1 MNGVED
7 VAVWGIH
14 SQDEELFLKSKVIA
28 IGWKEMGD
36 LRKLEPSREAYKE
49 HFAKVF
55 PEAKKGSIPT
65 SAGMLFRFV
74 HELKIG
80 DYVIYPSKQD
90 RRVNIGVVEGDY
102 FFQPEAEH
110 YVHQR
115 KVKWLKHIPRTSFT
129 PGALYEIG
137 AYMTF
142 FSVRNF
148 ADEFLESLKK
158 VPGKP
163 GIDDSSSVT
172 ADNIIEMTTDFII
185 KELASRLKGYD
196 FEDFVADLLEAMGYR
211 TSVSKQG
218 GDRGIDITAYKD
230 ELPPR
235 IIVQVKSGDAN
246 IGESTIQSLKGAMRE
261 GDYGL
266 FVTLADYT
274 DNAKKY
280 LEGSPI
286 IRGINGVEL
295 VELILQYY
303 EKLSDRYKKLIP
315 LKKVYIPLGSET
327 SE

>member
-1 MNGVED
+1 MNSAED

-28 IGWKEMGD
+28 IGWKKMGD
-36 LRKLEPSREAYKE
+36 LSKLEASREVYKE
-49 HFAKVF
+49 RYAEAF
-55 PEAKKGSIPT
+55 PEAKIGSIPT

-74 HELKIG
+74 HELKTG
-80 DYVIYPSKQD
+80 DYVIYPSKLD
-90 RRVNIGVVEGDY
+90 RRVNIGIVEGDY
-102 FFQPEAEH
+102 FYQPEAGH

-115 KVKWLKHIPRTSFT
+115 KVKWLKHIPRTSFSQ
-129 PGALYEIG
+129 GALYEIG
-137 AYMTF
+137 AFMTF
-142 FSVRNF
+142 FSVKNF
-148 ADEFLESLKK
+148 ADEFLESLEKDPSK
-158 VPGKP
+158 SVV
-163 GIDDSSSVT
+163 DDSPPMTPDS
-172 ADNIIEMTTDFII
+172 IIEMTTDYVI
-185 KELASRLKGYD
+185 KELGKHLKGYD

-211 TSVSKQG
+211 TSVSKKG

-235 IIVQVKSGDAN
+235 ILVQVKSGEGN
-246 IGESTIQSLKGAMRE
+246 ISESTLQSLKGAMRE

-274 DNAKKY
+274 KNAHKY
-280 LEGSPI
+280 LKASPI

-303 EKLSDRYKKLIP
+303 EGLSDGYKKLIP

-327 SE
+327 RE